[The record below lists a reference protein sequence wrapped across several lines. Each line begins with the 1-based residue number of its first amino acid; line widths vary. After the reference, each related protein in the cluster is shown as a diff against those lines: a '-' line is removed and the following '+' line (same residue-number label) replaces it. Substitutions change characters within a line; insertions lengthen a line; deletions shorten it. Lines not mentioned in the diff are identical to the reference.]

1 MSPADTVYFCLTE
14 QDGSSARPWSLV
26 DCSQNGA
33 RLLVDD
39 PARVPDHFTLVQKG
53 PVAALWKCRVMW
65 RSATHIGV
73 KFEAH
78 HAASA

>member
-1 MSPADTVYFCLTE
+1 MSPADTVYFCLSE
-14 QDGSSARPWSLV
+14 QDGSSARPWTLV
-26 DCSQNGA
+26 DYSQGGA

-39 PARVPDHFTLVQKG
+39 PDRVPDHFTLVQKG
-53 PVAALWKCRVMW
+53 PVATLWKCRVMW

-73 KFEAH
+73 KFEAR